1 MASAGSFANAN
12 AAARFWDY
20 FQQQKE
26 AINALDANSQSD
38 ASQKI
43 RELDSSLRE
52 AFIYLPPYDQKRLSK
67 DFDEL
72 RVQHQLQRRQEQ
84 QRGASKQSGFKFKS
98 AVAKP
103 NTALATEAK
112 TAATAEQL
120 AGADSSSTPASQ
132 MPARP
137 SHRYTDI
144 SDSWVVADELMV
156 SENEGMHSPTDCE
169 LRDISNSIV
178 DLRPISHSLRA
189 LNCHRIQNS
198 IIISGPFAGS
208 VTVRD
213 SNSCTLVLGA
223 RQFRLESSQSVSV
236 FLYCTSHP
244 IIERSS
250 DVRFAP
256 YPAELRSP
264 RVEQEFCA
272 SQLSLQPNSFDQ
284 VDDFNWLKRQ
294 ASPNWSVQQASSLQ
308 PLADIWSLFDDA
320 GKPRM
325 LVLSALKNP

>member
-1 MASAGSFANAN
+1 MASAGSAANAT
-12 AAARFWDY
+12 AAAKFWEY

-26 AINALDANSQSD
+26 AIDVLATQSQED

-67 DFDEL
+67 DLDEL
-72 RVQHQLQRRQEQ
+72 RGRHQQQH
-84 QRGASKQSGFKFKS
+84 GASKKLGGFKFKS

-103 NTALATEAK
+103 NVDLVAKASAVTAS
-112 TAATAEQL
+112 EQP
-120 AGADSSSTPASQ
+120 ADSDSCNIRSYQPAKH
-132 MPARP
+132 P
-137 SHRYTDI
+137 SHAYTGIGDG
-144 SDSWVVADELMV
+144 WVVADALPLLD
-156 SENEGMHSPTDCE
+156 SEGAASPTDCE
-169 LRDISNSIV
+169 LCDISNSII

-198 IIISGPFAGS
+198 IIVSGPFAGS

-213 SNSCTLVLGA
+213 SNSCALVLGA
-223 RQFRLESSQSVSV
+223 RQFRLENSQDVGV

-250 DVRFAP
+250 NVRFAP

-264 RVEQEFCA
+264 RIEHELDA
-272 SQLSLQPNSFDQ
+272 SQLGHQPNSFDQ

-294 ASPNWSVQQASSLQ
+294 ASPNWCVRQASSLQ
-308 PLADIWSLFDDA
+308 HLADVWSLLDDP
-320 GKPRM
+320 GKPRAQ
-325 LVLSALKNP
+325 VLRAVANS